1 MLLKNENMFS
11 AWFSV
16 RFFGCAWERL
26 QWGCEG
32 KFNYSDGP
40 DNPNVVFVKHNR
52 WGLSMGDTFLEFCAP
67 DSNADGRFLVNPPLS
82 VYEQTLG
89 THPLGDDMIMI
100 GIESVAEW
108 S

>member
-1 MLLKNENMFS
+1 
-11 AWFSV
+11 
-16 RFFGCAWERL
+16 
-26 QWGCEG
+26 
-32 KFNYSDGP
+32 
-40 DNPNVVFVKHNR
+40 
-52 WGLSMGDTFLEFCAP
+52 MGDTFLEFCAP
-67 DSNADGRFLVNPPLS
+67 DSNADGRFLVNPPLL